1 MRGGGRSRICGGVF
15 ADMEIR
21 GESRLTI
28 PEVAVTA
35 AEKESP
41 QAVLS
46 LNRLTIPEVAV
57 TAARILI
64 RPAEDAR
71 PPHDS

>member
-1 MRGGGRSRICGGVF
+1 
-15 ADMEIR
+15 
-21 GESRLTI
+21 
-28 PEVAVTA
+28 VTA